1 MRVLQKISFD
11 RKYLFAES
19 LYHPLNGG
27 PLAHN
32 KAGVRYSDTALQRA
46 GSKPTRHFGQQRS
59 GRYQGGRDF
68 VPIRQPQS
76 QTMPV
81 TTDDIFERR
90 QHSPRGVDI

>member
-1 MRVLQKISFD
+1 MRALQKISFD

-27 PLAHN
+27 RLAPN
-32 KAGVRYSDTALQRA
+32 KARVRYSDTAATR
-46 GSKPTRHFGQQRS
+46 GSTPTRHFGPQRS
-59 GRYQGGRDF
+59 GRYQGNWDF
-68 VPIRQPQS
+68 VPIREPQS

-81 TTDDIFERR
+81 ATDDIFERR